1 MLAGGQVKISFT
13 LLASV
18 IYALF
23 SENEKIIKECKSLEK
38 MRKTDF
44 ELNMLVMSLSE
55 RLRGIK

>member
-1 MLAGGQVKISFT
+1 MKISFS

-23 SENEKIIKECKSLEK
+23 SENEKFIKECKSLGK

>member
-1 MLAGGQVKISFT
+1 MKISFS

-23 SENEKIIKECKSLEK
+23 SGNEKFIKECKPLKK
-38 MRKTDF
+38 MCQSDIK
-44 ELNMLVMSLSE
+44 LSMLVMSLSE

>member
-1 MLAGGQVKISFT
+1 MKISFS

-23 SENEKIIKECKSLEK
+23 SENEKFIKECKSLGK
-38 MRKTDF
+38 MRNMDF